1 MKIGQELHLAQV
13 VQLDIQVLHELHNM
27 APGLLF
33 PCTHRG
39 WLSTKH
45 LPTTLPAF
53 NTHHRGVPE
62 CQVPCSPL
70 TLYLDMLSFFRV
82 RWMMYGRLPGPAER
96 VTSVKASSAPRL
108 MKLMALSALPRI

>member
-1 MKIGQELHLAQV
+1 MHLAQI

-33 PCTHRG
+33 ACTHRG

-45 LPTTLPAF
+45 LPAMLLALDTA
-53 NTHHRGVPE
+53 HGRGVE
-62 CQVPCSPL
+62 CQVSCSPL

-82 RWMMYGRLPGPAER
+82 R
-96 VTSVKASSAPRL
+96 
-108 MKLMALSALPRI
+108 